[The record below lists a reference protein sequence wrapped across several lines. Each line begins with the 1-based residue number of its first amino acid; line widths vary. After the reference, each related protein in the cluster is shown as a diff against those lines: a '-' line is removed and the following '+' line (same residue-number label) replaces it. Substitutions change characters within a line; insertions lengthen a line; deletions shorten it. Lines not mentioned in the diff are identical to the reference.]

1 MTEDNVKAMPVA
13 QLVMLVKDNT
23 PMGVEVVWEPSVTH
37 VADACTTLNIA
48 RAALGDAA
56 WIVRQVERVSTD
68 KKLSDTREEATVQ

>member
-1 MTEDNVKAMPVA
+1 MSEDNVKAMPVA

-37 VADACTTLNIA
+37 EADACTTLNIA

-56 WIVRQVERVSTD
+56 WIVRQVKRVSTD
-68 KKLSDTREEATVQ
+68 KKLSDSREEATVQ